1 MREWISKLVG
11 LCYKNKYIYHTNH
24 FSLNQPNMDHI
35 NLRKNK
41 AAWNVH
47 SPSHSNPIFDVFLKV
62 KHKWKSDNKY
72 FSPIQKLFSVIVF
85 GEVVNAI
92 GRLLGIHLSME
103 QAFYTIYSGLKET
116 LVSLLY
122 LDDDDSDN
130 LTHKRM
136 IYILH
141 SKDSM
146 IKLDTIHFKN
156 LQGKIVEANQPVN
169 L

>member
-1 MREWISKLVG
+1 
-11 LCYKNKYIYHTNH
+11 
-24 FSLNQPNMDHI
+24 
-35 NLRKNK
+35 
-41 AAWNVH
+41 
-47 SPSHSNPIFDVFLKV
+47 
-62 KHKWKSDNKY
+62 
-72 FSPIQKLFSVIVF
+72 
-85 GEVVNAI
+85 
-92 GRLLGIHLSME
+92 ME

-141 SKDSM
+141 SKHSM